1 METKLARLTD
11 ADGEPYFTGED
22 LQDWV
27 TDYEL
32 KGNNDSVYTDLD
44 EALQTKNQAAAQQQ
58 INRYMDAGKSS
69 ISIKDRISKIYKET
83 YQAADA
89 AGRQELSRFLLSLR
103 GTDGKQLVS
112 TQTILNWAKG

>member
-1 METKLARLTD
+1 MIQQYNLREEDFR
-11 ADGEPYFTGED
+11 GERFKDIPG
-22 LQDWV
+22 Q
-27 TDYEL
+27 L

-69 ISIKDRISKIYKET
+69 TSIKDRISKIYKET
-83 YQAADA
+83 YQSADA